1 MEPEKEENLNGFPRV
16 ISYDCTEKIIE
27 QMKNNVCKIMIGN
40 TQGSGFFCKIPFPDK
55 NNMLPVFITNNH
67 NINDNL
73 LKDGSTE
80 ISYYIKKEKVLKK
93 LKLKNRRTYTNE
105 KYDVT
110 IIEIKKED
118 NINNYL
124 ELDDKMINDIL
135 NNTNE
140 NYDYLG
146 ETIYIIQYPNHKLSV
161 SYGVLKKIFDDKN
174 YEFSHICSTEKG
186 SSGSPILNYLNNK
199 IIGIHKEW
207 SGKNFNNGSF
217 LNEPI
222 KEFINRYNKNNNII
236 NYKNNDE
243 QPNYKALHDL
253 GIISYEELGKL
264 QLLNL
269 ISDNTLKIIKE
280 QMEKYICNLK
290 IENQYSTGFFCK
302 IPYKNKELHA
312 FIVPQF
318 VINKK
323 LLNQKDPEIL
333 IYIKNEVTR
342 KLKLKNRNTYAN
354 EKYDVT
360 IIEIKKEDNINN
372 YLELDDK
379 IINDIMDN
387 SNKNNE
393 YINANIYMIHYIKDK
408 RYLSLSF
415 GKILQN
421 DEYSRIYELS
431 YNCGSD
437 LGSSGAP
444 IINFNNKK
452 VIGIHLSAHIDY
464 NLKFGTLL
472 NFPIKDFL
480 ENF

>member
-1 MEPEKEENLNGFPRV
+1 MEPEKEANLNGFPRV

-124 ELDDKMINDIL
+124 ELDDKIINDIL
-135 NNTNE
+135 NNTND

-207 SGKNFNNGSF
+207 SGKNFNKGSF

-342 KLKLKNRNTYAN
+342 KLKLKNRKTYTN
-354 EKYDVT
+354 ENCYVT
-360 IIEIKKEDNINN
+360 IIEIKEEDNINN

-415 GKILQN
+415 GKILQ
-421 DEYSRIYELS
+421 DDKYSRIYELS

-452 VIGIHLSAHIDY
+452 VIGIHLSKHKDY

>member
-1 MEPEKEENLNGFPRV
+1 M
-16 ISYDCTEKIIE
+16 Y
-27 QMKNNVCKIMIGN
+27 
-40 TQGSGFFCKIPFPDK
+40 
-55 NNMLPVFITNNH
+55 
-67 NINDNL
+67 
-73 LKDGSTE
+73 
-80 ISYYIKKEKVLKK
+80 
-93 LKLKNRRTYTNE
+93 
-105 KYDVT
+105 
-110 IIEIKKED
+110 
-118 NINNYL
+118 
-124 ELDDKMINDIL
+124 
-135 NNTNE
+135 
-140 NYDYLG
+140 
-146 ETIYIIQYPNHKLSV
+146 
-161 SYGVLKKIFDDKN
+161 
-174 YEFSHICSTEKG
+174 
-186 SSGSPILNYLNNK
+186 
-199 IIGIHKEW
+199 
-207 SGKNFNNGSF
+207 
-217 LNEPI
+217 
-222 KEFINRYNKNNNII
+222 
-236 NYKNNDE
+236 
-243 QPNYKALHDL
+243 DL

-264 QLLNL
+264 QILNL
-269 ISDNTLKIIKE
+269 ISDNSLKIIKE
-280 QMEKYICNLK
+280 QMEKCICYFKTEDSNPT
-290 IENQYSTGFFCK
+290 YSTGFFCK

-342 KLKLKNRNTYAN
+342 KLKLKNRKTYTN
-354 EKYDVT
+354 EEYDVT

-379 IINDIMDN
+379 IINDIMYN

-421 DEYSRIYELS
+421 DKYSRIYELS
-431 YNCGSD
+431 YNCGTD
-437 LGSSGAP
+437 YGSSGAP

-452 VIGIHLSAHIDY
+452 VIGIHLQAQKDH